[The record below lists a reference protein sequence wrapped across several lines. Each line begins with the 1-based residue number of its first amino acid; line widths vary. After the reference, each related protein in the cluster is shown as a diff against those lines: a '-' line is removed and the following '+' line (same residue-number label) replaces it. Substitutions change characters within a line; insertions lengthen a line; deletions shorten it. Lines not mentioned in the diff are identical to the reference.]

1 MPPVLMPPVPET
13 PAGACAAPSAVATQ
27 ALADTLPGAPVR
39 ALAEVHADRAAD
51 APADAALRRLRWR
64 ARRGMLENDL
74 LLERYLGRHGKALS
88 APAAEALAQLLE
100 LPDGELLELL
110 LGRAEPGAALA
121 GAAVRDVLQQLRAA

>member
-1 MPPVLMPPVPET
+1 MSPVPET
-13 PAGACAAPSAVATQ
+13 PAGASAVTPAD
-27 ALADTLPGAPVR
+27 AAEPLADLVLGAPAR
-39 ALAEVHADRAAD
+39 APADAHAEGSAD
-51 APADAALRRLRWR
+51 APTDAALRRLRWR

-74 LLERYLGRHGKALS
+74 LLERFLSRHGAVLS
-88 APAAEALAQLLE
+88 APAAEALALLLE